1 MRALRR
7 LSSWLFVLLFVV
19 IGTSSASALF
29 AWGPAVSS
37 DDEILKTISDLI
49 KVGYRRPGSPA
60 ESAAA
65 DYVANKFREFGL
77 EKVAKEPVPI
87 KRWDATSWSLSYTSK
102 STGQVVNVPSFY
114 IPYSAFSKAGGNVGN
129 FVYVKEGSDAD
140 YAGKQ
145 IAGNIV
151 VAEIRFLDPTPLGI
165 YSHKASWVISNWKA
179 YEKAVSLGAAGFV
192 GILRDYWNRNEF
204 YSPADN
210 PSKAFE
216 TRTVP
221 GMWITKRDG
230 DQLLAA
236 IGAGTVGPAR
246 LNLAGTITPNAN
258 LYNVYGFLPG
268 QTDDVIMVHSHHDA
282 PFDGAVE
289 DASGT
294 AEVIAI
300 AKYFSKIPRSWRK
313 KSMMFM
319 TSGGHFHNYRGHEAF
334 IDRHSIVGPGETE
347 PLIDRILADF
357 CVEHVGLEYIEKN
370 GEPFATGKAEQA
382 FMFYSSPALLPIVNA
397 FTAMWLD
404 RTLPTPWPLSNQG
417 FFSDAGPYQGEGIPM
432 VSYISGPMYIY
443 DSNDTIDK
451 VNKSQLRKVASSFID
466 MIVATD
472 ELSPSAIG
480 QF

>member
-1 MRALRR
+1 MRALRTT
-7 LSSWLFVLLFVV
+7 SSWLFVLLFIFV
-19 IGTSSASALF
+19 GSSGAHALF
-29 AWGPAVSS
+29 WGPPISS

-49 KVGYRRPGSPA
+49 AVGYRRPGTVA
-60 ESAAA
+60 ESRAA
-65 DYVANKFREFGL
+65 DYVAGKLREFGL
-77 EKVAKEPVPI
+77 EGVTKEPVPI
-87 KRWDATSWSLSYTSK
+87 KRWDATSWSLSYTRK
-102 STGQVVNVPSFY
+102 GTNQTVTVPSFY
-114 IPYSAFSKAGGNVGN
+114 VPYTAFTKPSGNTGN

-151 VAEIRFLDPTPLGI
+151 VVEIRFLDPTPLGI

-179 YEKAVSLGAAGFV
+179 YEKAVALGAAGFV

-210 PSKAFE
+210 PSKAFDA
-216 TRTVP
+216 RKVP
-221 GMWITKRDG
+221 GVWITKAEG
-230 DQLLAA
+230 DKLIAA
-236 IGAGTVGPAR
+236 LDAGTVGQAK
-246 LNLAGTITPNAN
+246 LNLAGYETPNAN

-300 AKYFSKIPRSWRK
+300 AKYFSQIPRSWRK

-334 IDRHSIVGPGETE
+334 VDRHSLVGPGEVE
-347 PLIDRILADF
+347 PLIDRILVNF

-370 GEPFATGKAEQA
+370 GQPFATGKAEQA
-382 FMFYSSPALLPIVNA
+382 FMFVSSPALLPIA
-397 FTAMWLD
+397 TAATAYWLD
-404 RTLPTPWPLSNQG
+404 RTIPTPWPLSNQG
-417 FFSDAGPYQGEGIPM
+417 FFSDAGPYQAEGIPM
-432 VSYISGPMYIY
+432 VSYISGPLYIY

-451 VNKSQLRKVASSFID
+451 VNKSQLKKVASSFVD

-472 ELSPSAIG
+472 ELAPGAVT